1 MKYPESLRENA
12 ACREAAPS
20 LFDAVE
26 GILVTYALSYCGKC
40 EVVKQCEAFVRPRK
54 SFYDG
59 VVAGK
64 LWRNGRIV
72 QAGQDGLFDAVD

>member
-12 ACREAAPS
+12 ACREAAPT

-26 GILVTYALSYCGKC
+26 GTLVLYALAYCGRC
-40 EVVKQCEAFVRPRK
+40 SVVKECEAFVRPRK
-54 SFYDG
+54 SFFDG

-72 QAGQDGLFDAVD
+72 QVEQDGSFDAVN

>member
-1 MKYPESLRENA
+1 LKYPESLRENA

-26 GILVTYALSYCGKC
+26 GILVTYALSYCERC
-40 EVVKQCEAFVRPRK
+40 SVVKECDTFVRPRK
-54 SFYDG
+54 SFFDG

-72 QAGQDGLFDAVD
+72 DPDQDALFGAVD

>member
-1 MKYPESLRENA
+1 MLLTQDA
-12 ACREAAPS
+12 ACREADPG
-20 LFDAVE
+20 LFDMVE
-26 GILVTYALSYCGKC
+26 GPLVQYALAYCERC
-40 EVVKQCEAFVRPRK
+40 SVVKECDTFVRPRK

-72 QAGQDGLFDAVD
+72 DPDQDALFDAVN